1 MSLAEFVYCSLTS
14 LVIKMNF
21 ILRHLLNLSIAPLP
35 AEECINFV
43 FRFIP
48 DLCQS
53 PARGFRAELCLVFI

>member
-1 MSLAEFVYCSLTS
+1 
-14 LVIKMNF
+14 MNF